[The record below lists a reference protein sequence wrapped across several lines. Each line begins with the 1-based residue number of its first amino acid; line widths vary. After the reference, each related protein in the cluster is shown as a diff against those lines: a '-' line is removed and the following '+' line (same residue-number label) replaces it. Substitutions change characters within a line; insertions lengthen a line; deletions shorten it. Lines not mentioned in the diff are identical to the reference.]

1 MMFEQFKE
9 LLRLSTKEKIGNAT
23 SVDLFFSG
31 GMDSL
36 AIFLT
41 LMDLDVDFRC
51 FTYCL
56 DGFASRDIMYSSLI
70 CKNFGIKQ
78 EFIIVPKQ
86 SKKIV
91 IDNIIRLMKII
102 GSKRKTHVES
112 IYPYLFLSMDSLE
125 KCSIMG
131 LEYISCTSK
140 HSTIELYKDKT
151 PEKLRE
157 SVIKK
162 MNDPENEA
170 LKELNVFFGANER
183 TIVFPYHDKNIVDY
197 ITQFTWRQLHL
208 PREKMYIYESFKP
221 VIDSLSVYRKSLN
234 GHLEG
239 GIRDYLMNILECKNK
254 FEVQKL
260 YKELYD
266 NNVR

>member
-1 MMFEQFKE
+1 MFEPLRE
-9 LLRLSTKEKIGNAT
+9 LLYKSTKEKIGNAT

-36 AIFLT
+36 SIFLT
-41 LMDLDVDFRC
+41 LVDLGIDFRC

-56 DGFASRDIMYSSLI
+56 DGLISRDVKYSSLI
-70 CKNFGIKQ
+70 CKHFGIKQ
-78 EFIIVPKQ
+78 EFIIVPRQ

-91 IDNIIRLMKII
+91 TNNIIRLMKMI

-112 IYPYLFLSMDSLE
+112 IYPYLFLNMDTVKDCTL
-125 KCSIMG
+125 MG
-131 LEYISCTSK
+131 LEYISCTSR
-140 HSTIELYKDKT
+140 HSTIELYKDET
-151 PEKLRE
+151 PENYKK

-170 LKELNVFFGANER
+170 VRELIVFFGLNEK
-183 TIVFPYHDKNIVDY
+183 TIVFPYHDKRIVDY
-197 ITQFTWRQLHL
+197 ITQFTWRQLHT
-208 PREKMYIYESFKP
+208 PKEKMYIYECFKQE
-221 VIDSLSVYRKSLN
+221 IDSLSIYRKSLN

-239 GIRDYLMNILECKNK
+239 GIRDYLMNVLECKDK

-266 NNVR
+266 NNIG

>member
-1 MMFEQFKE
+1 MFEPFKE
-9 LLRLSTKEKIGNAT
+9 LLLQSTKEKIGNAT

-41 LMDLDVDFRC
+41 LVNLGLDFRC

-56 DGFASRDIMYSSLI
+56 DGINSRDMKYSFLI
-70 CKNFGIKQ
+70 CKHFGIEQ
-78 EFIIVPKQ
+78 RIINVPKQ
-86 SKKIV
+86 PKDTV
-91 IDNIIRLMKII
+91 IKNIRRLMTII

-112 IYPYLFLSMDSLE
+112 MYPYLFLDMDFIRQ
-125 KCSIMG
+125 CSVMG

-140 HSTIELYKDKT
+140 NSTIELYKDET
-151 PEKLRE
+151 PDGLRN

-170 LKELNVFFGANER
+170 LRELNVFFGASGK
-183 TIVFPYHDKNIVDY
+183 TIVFPYHDKRIVDY
-197 ITQFTWRQLHL
+197 ITQFTWKQLHL
-208 PREKMYIYESFKP
+208 PKEKMYIYESFKP
-221 VIDSLSVYRKSLN
+221 TIDSLSVYRKSLN

-239 GIRDYLMNILECKNK
+239 GIRDYLMNVLECKNK

-266 NNVR
+266 NNIR